1 MATSF
6 VVRFFKDS
14 SLKAELEKKDT
25 IQQQTLQENEYL
37 KSLVGQTSNS
47 FNNGNEII
55 ELFLTTEELE
65 KELAERKMEI
75 ENLKE
80 EISKLSMQLTLNAKY
95 ARQEIDGESL
105 LICLSMKC
113 LFIFVTTS

>member
-47 FNNGNEII
+47 FNNGN
-55 ELFLTTEELE
+55 
-65 KELAERKMEI
+65 
-75 ENLKE
+75 
-80 EISKLSMQLTLNAKY
+80 
-95 ARQEIDGESL
+95 D
-105 LICLSMKC
+105 
-113 LFIFVTTS
+113 